1 MPSAWQFESQAYFYF
16 GILKSFPTWLCFSD
30 FFFQHKTFL
39 KAILYLGDLAVL
51 SLFLMAWQWQPAIQ
65 LTFFR
70 FLCRGSHRVLPCEQ
84 RPFVS
89 ISQRD
94 SARRVAISLLP
105 CLAVDNR
112 VTCCLCCVSSWLP
125 SLLVFFSARPKRSGS
140 RGPFALDTPGPEAWN
155 FLCELIITFLTPPKR
170 KSISSRSFY
179 KQFRFQLPTCPWD
192 VLLPRV
198 FPC

>member
-16 GILKSFPTWLCFSD
+16 GILKSFLTWLCFSD

-84 RPFVS
+84 RPYVS
-89 ISQRD
+89 IFQRD
-94 SARRVAISLLP
+94 SYLVWQLIIVWPVVFVAWVLGYLVSWCFFPRAQSVPGHVARSPWIHLALKREIS
-105 CLAVDNR
+105 
-112 VTCCLCCVSSWLP
+112 CVSS
-125 SLLVFFSARPKRSGS
+125 
-140 RGPFALDTPGPEAWN
+140 
-155 FLCELIITFLTPPKR
+155 
-170 KSISSRSFY
+170 
-179 KQFRFQLPTCPWD
+179 
-192 VLLPRV
+192 
-198 FPC
+198 